1 MRGII
6 RPPATRVQ
14 VLDVPDSPP
23 LIVLLLSRPFG
34 NVSIGGSPCPLLG
47 AGASPPASGTKGS
60 FYLITLIRSHHVFR
74 TKSKGES
81 FHCSFQ
87 EIGRRPALAL
97 AEKES
102 SLDFSLDKSG
112 MTSGDSGGPG
122 GLGYWAAG
130 CCTRSRSA
138 KL

>member
-1 MRGII
+1 MPSARSWSVPSCI
-6 RPPATRVQ
+6 RVQ
-14 VLDVPDSPP
+14 RQ
-23 LIVLLLSRPFG
+23 LLP
-34 NVSIGGSPCPLLG
+34 NNINQCSPC
-47 AGASPPASGTKGS
+47 
-60 FYLITLIRSHHVFR
+60 
-74 TKSKGES
+74 

-87 EIGRRPALAL
+87 EVHRRPALAL
-97 AEKES
+97 AEEES

-122 GLGYWAAG
+122 WLGYWATG